1 MKEQEQAFKRIK
13 ITVNGE
19 PVGNEM
25 FIDQETYVPVAR
37 QYVTNLESAQAE
49 LAETSVL

>member
-1 MKEQEQAFKRIK
+1 MKEQEKAFKRIK

-19 PVGNEM
+19 PVGSEL

-37 QYVTNLESAQAE
+37 QYVMTLESARTE
-49 LAETSVL
+49 RAETSAL